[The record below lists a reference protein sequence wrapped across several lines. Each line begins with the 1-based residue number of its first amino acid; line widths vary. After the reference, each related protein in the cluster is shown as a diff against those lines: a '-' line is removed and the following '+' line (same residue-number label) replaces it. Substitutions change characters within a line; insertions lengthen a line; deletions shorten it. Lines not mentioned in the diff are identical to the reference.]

1 MISKLNIRLSTP
13 LPENSRPTTSHSWIV
28 RTPQTT
34 TDAQKQTIHIKDKV
48 VRHQDSSPTQILDAI
63 DLFAKGTARVMHELT
78 LLRSENRD
86 LRRANEDLS
95 WRRRT
100 KRKRLQ
106 EGGSLSQEEA
116 RVLEGQDKGK
126 GQIEGEEGQSSE
138 KRSRVTS
145 YDRHCRRC
153 GEKGHNVRTC
163 LLDSPSSSE

>member
-1 MISKLNIRLSTP
+1 
-13 LPENSRPTTSHSWIV
+13 
-28 RTPQTT
+28 
-34 TDAQKQTIHIKDKV
+34 
-48 VRHQDSSPTQILDAI
+48 
-63 DLFAKGTARVMHELT
+63 MHELT
-78 LLRSENRD
+78 LLRSENHD

-95 WRRRT
+95 RRRRT

-126 GQIEGEEGQSSE
+126 GRIEDEEGQSSE

-145 YDRHCRRC
+145 YDRYCRRC

-163 LLDSPSSSE
+163 PLDSPSSSK